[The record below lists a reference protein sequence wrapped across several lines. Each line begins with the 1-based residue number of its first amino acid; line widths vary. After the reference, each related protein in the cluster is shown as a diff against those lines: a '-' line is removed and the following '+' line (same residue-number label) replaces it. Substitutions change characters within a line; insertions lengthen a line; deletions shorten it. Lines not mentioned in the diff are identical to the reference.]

1 VDTARRVLEIA
12 GVLREALHR
21 DENVFSDPAV
31 EEALFKVFPADYAN
45 LTNID
50 VRRRRDAIV
59 PLFRHDLSIEP
70 WLGIFWETFWDAI
83 SCSYTER
90 VPSLRAEVT
99 MTEDFYSDRQW
110 HSTAMYT
117 DLIRPS
123 GWDKELVIPVPGPPG
138 VARRL
143 VFMRGPRER
152 FSDAERDAAM
162 LLQPFI
168 FMALRTQARQD
179 AAKLLTGRQQEL
191 LWLVAAGHDNRAIA
205 RRLGISPETVRK
217 HLENAFTR
225 LGVSSRTAAVA
236 KFCPDLAWR

>member
-1 VDTARRVLEIA
+1 MDTARGVLEIVGA
-12 GVLREALHR
+12 LRGALHR
-21 DENVFSDPAV
+21 DVHVFADLAV
-31 EEALFKVFPADYAN
+31 EEALFKAFPADYAN

-50 VRRRRDAIV
+50 VRARQFVVV
-59 PLFRHDLSIEP
+59 PLFRHDLNIAP
-70 WLGIFWETFWDAI
+70 TVGVFWETFWDAI

-90 VPSLRAEVT
+90 VPSLRADVT

-110 HSTAMYT
+110 HSTGMYT
-117 DLIRPS
+117 DLIRPI

-152 FSDAERDAAM
+152 FSDAERDAAV

-168 FMALRTQARQD
+168 FMGLRTQARQA
-179 AAKLLTGRQQEL
+179 AAKLLTSRQQEL
-191 LWLVAAGHDNRAIA
+191 LWLVAAGHDNRTIA
-205 RRLGISPETVRK
+205 RMLGISPETVRK
-217 HLENAFTR
+217 HLENAFAR

-236 KFCPDLAWR
+236 KVCPDLAWR